1 MRPDFGMA
9 GAGSVPR
16 RPFRVRG
23 FTLIE
28 LLVVI
33 AIIAILAAMLLP
45 ALTQA
50 KLQAQS
56 TQCLSNGRQIMIGWR
71 MYADDDKDI
80 LAPNDYPY
88 ETAFLSIPAAQRY
101 EAKNW
106 VCGTMEQAAD
116 STNITEL
123 TDPIGTA
130 LSHYIPNP
138 FVYRCPA
145 DNYIDPSSHGN
156 HVRSMSM
163 NSAIGT
169 SWWEFYN
176 TGSPPLGSPVAGG
189 WLDGA
194 SYVDPQT
201 VWLSYAKMSS
211 FVRPSPANIWV
222 IMDENPYSINDG
234 SLAVS
239 AAASPGDTYLVDWP
253 SGNHN
258 QAAGMAFADG
268 HSIIHKWLDHRTYTP
283 GDLTGPGQG
292 GTGTTKQTPDDPD
305 CFFLAPITSAR
316 KDGLLQ

>member
-1 MRPDFGMA
+1 VKIQCR
-9 GAGSVPR
+9 SSSHS
-16 RPFRVRG
+16 G

-33 AIIAILAAMLLP
+33 AIIAILASMLLP

-56 TQCLSNGRQIMIGWR
+56 TQCMSNGHQIMIGWR
-71 MYADDDKDI
+71 MYADDNADR

-88 ETAFLSIPAAQRY
+88 ETAYATYPAADKY
-101 EAKNW
+101 KLKNW

-116 STNITEL
+116 STNIAEL

-138 FVYRCPA
+138 MVYRCPA
-145 DNYIDPSSHGN
+145 DNYIDPQSRGN

-169 SWWEFYN
+169 SWSEFYEN
-176 TGSPPLGSPVAGG
+176 GGTPPLGAPIAGG

-194 SYVDPQT
+194 SYTDPQS
-201 VWLSYAKMSS
+201 VWLTYGKMSS
-211 FVRPSPANIWV
+211 LTRPGPANTWV
-222 IMDENPYSINDG
+222 VMDENPYSINDG
-234 SLAVS
+234 SLAIS
-239 AAASPGDTYLVDWP
+239 AAASPGDTYLIDWP

-258 QAAGMAFADG
+258 QAAGIAFADG
-268 HSIIHKWLDHRTYTP
+268 HSIIHKWVDRRTYSP
-283 GDLTGPGQG
+283 QGLAEPGQG
-292 GTGTTKQTPDDPD
+292 GAGTTKQTPDDPD

-316 KDGLLQ
+316 R

>member
-1 MRPDFGMA
+1 MIPKPNMA
-9 GAGSVPR
+9 EANSVSR
-16 RPFRVRG
+16 RPFRTIG

-56 TQCLSNGRQIMIGWR
+56 TQCMSNGHQLIIGWH
-71 MYADDDKDI
+71 MYSDDNNDL

-88 ETAFLSIPAAQRY
+88 ETAYATYPAADKY
-101 EAKNW
+101 KLKNW
-106 VCGTMEQAAD
+106 VTGTMEQAAD
-116 STNITEL
+116 STNLAEL

-130 LSHYIPNP
+130 MSHYIPNP
-138 FVYRCPA
+138 FVYHCPA
-145 DNYIDPSSHGN
+145 DQYIDPMSRGN

-163 NSAIGT
+163 NSAVGT
-169 SWWEFYN
+169 SWNEYYAN
-176 TGSPPLGSPVAGG
+176 GGVPPLGAAVAGG

-194 SYVDPQT
+194 SYTDPQST
-201 VWLSYAKMSS
+201 WLTYGKMSS
-211 FVRPSPANIWV
+211 FTQPGPANTWV
-222 IMDENPYSINDG
+222 FMDENPYSINDG

-239 AAASPGDTYLVDWP
+239 AAASPGDTYLIDWP

-268 HSIIHKWLDHRTYTP
+268 HSIIHKWLDKRTYSPVGLVEP
-283 GDLTGPGQG
+283 GEG
-292 GTGTTKQTPDDPD
+292 GSGTTKQTPDDPD
-305 CFFLAPITSAR
+305 CFFLAPLTSAR
-316 KDGLLQ
+316 K